1 MSFLSKKDR
10 SPRERFRWSGWFI
23 VVNSFIAA
31 LIGVRY
37 LPWIHVPDIGTG
49 IYVALAF
56 VAQFSLLAWLFG
68 LPLLLVSWFLPGRW
82 LRSVAVVLGTVG
94 LSLLLLDT
102 VVYHQFRFHLS
113 SFVIELVLGGG
124 SEIFSFSWLTWLVG
138 VTAIVALALLQWKV
152 GRQLWRHQTSFSL
165 WVPLLLL
172 VTSQLVA
179 HGWNAWADAHY
190 DNRIT
195 GVARHL
201 PLYHAATA
209 KRFFNEYGLVDPQK
223 VRDSRMAE
231 SLGQSSSASGLNYP
245 KDRLQCESPKET
257 PNLLMIVV
265 DSLRWDML
273 DPRWMP
279 NTHAF
284 SRQALTFETHYSNG
298 NATKPGLF
306 TLFYGIPAN
315 YWDAFS
321 VHQQPPVFIQRLQAL
336 NYQTKVL
343 ASATLVS
350 PAFDRN
356 VFASINDLRLKTP
369 GDTSWQRDIQIT
381 DDWLAFTRARSKQP
395 SADPFFGF
403 LFYDAPHNYEVPPD
417 YPRIEPYW
425 DPVNQLAL
433 DNEFD
438 PEPFMNVYKTTVR
451 FVDEQIQRVLT
462 DLEQQGLLE
471 NTVVVITSDHG
482 QEFNDNG
489 KNYWGHGS
497 NFTRFQLQVPLVIHW
512 PGKATRRITAPT
524 EHFDVVPTLMSELLG
539 CAATPSE
546 TYATGEGLF
555 APPERDWTIAHSYM
569 NSALLTETL
578 QLVTYPTGG
587 IDLLSQDLA
596 PLENK
601 PLPTDIIRQ
610 ALKEQSR
617 FYP

>member
-1 MSFLSKKDR
+1 MSFLSKNDR
-10 SPRERFRWSGWFI
+10 SARERLRWSGWVI

-37 LPWIHVPDIGTG
+37 LPWISLPDIGTG
-49 IYVALAF
+49 VYVALAF

-68 LPLLLVSWFLPGRW
+68 LPLLLVSWLLPGRW

-113 SFVIELVLGGG
+113 SFVVELVLGGG
-124 SEIFSFSWLTWLVG
+124 TEIFSFSWLTWLVG
-138 VTAIVALALLQWKV
+138 VAAIVAMALLQWKV
-152 GRQLWRHQTSFSL
+152 GRQLWRHQPSISL

-172 VTSQLVA
+172 VTSQMAA

-190 DNRIT
+190 NSRIT
-195 GVARHL
+195 SVARHL

-209 KRFFNEYGLVDPQK
+209 KRFFIEYGLVDPQQ

-231 SLGQSSSASGLNYP
+231 SLSRSSSASDLQYP
-245 KDRLQCESPKET
+245 KAILQCESPKER

-279 NTHAF
+279 NTYTF
-284 SRQALTFETHYSNG
+284 SRQALTFDSHYSNG

-306 TLFYGIPAN
+306 TLFYGLPAN

-321 VHQQPPVFIQRLQAL
+321 VHQQPPVLVQRLQAL
-336 NYQTKVL
+336 EYQTKVL

-356 VFASINDLRLKTP
+356 VFASISDLRLKTP

-381 DDWLAFTRARSKQP
+381 EDWLAFTQARSERP
-395 SADPFFGF
+395 SDHPFFGF
-403 LFYDAPHNYEVPPD
+403 LFYDAPHNYEVPPE

-451 FVDEQIQRVLT
+451 FVDEQIQRVLA
-462 DLEQQGLLE
+462 DLDNRGLLE

-512 PGKATRRITAPT
+512 PGKAPRQVTEPT
-524 EHFDVVPTLMSELLG
+524 EHFDVAPTLMSDLLG
-539 CAATPSE
+539 CANTPSE
-546 TYATGEGLF
+546 EYATGEGLF
-555 APPERDWTIAHSYM
+555 APSERDWTIAHSYM

-601 PLPTDIIRQ
+601 PLPIDIIRQ